1 MESVARVRRIIVQIL
16 LKFFHI
22 ILPVRDS
29 FKEIAPTRPPTMLV
43 EHFDGF
49 LAIFLALLLAAPLLD
64 TTDPPDAVYA
74 PKRTISRDRLL
85 MAKNIRTY
93 KNIIKVVGM

>member
-1 MESVARVRRIIVQIL
+1 MLLLSVRRISY
-16 LKFFHI
+16 K
-22 ILPVRDS
+22 PAERDS
-29 FKEIAPTRPPTMLV
+29 FKEIARPPTLLV

-49 LAIFLALLLAAPLLD
+49 LAIFLALLLAPLLD

>member
-1 MESVARVRRIIVQIL
+1 MLLLSVCRISY
-16 LKFFHI
+16 K
-22 ILPVRDS
+22 PAERDS
-29 FKEIAPTRPPTMLV
+29 FKEIARPPTLLV

-49 LAIFLALLLAAPLLD
+49 LAIFLALLLAPLLD